1 MPKYPRFS
9 KRTDIFTAYRHSV
22 RAFLRGDFVAAKR
35 WHEAALYRFENARSE
50 NDFINHHPIPR
61 PKPRKPAPPPRSMP
75 VMLDPK
81 GFSPGGQPNWYLN
94 QQRLERAGLKALP
107 EPPRKD
113 RWSQQRQK
121 KDQLRQNRPGTSQR
135 RTP

>member
-9 KRTDIFTAYRHSV
+9 KRTDAFTAHRHAV
-22 RAFLRGDFVAAKR
+22 RAFKRGDVVAAVR
-35 WHEAALYRFENARSE
+35 WYLAACHRVENARSE

-61 PKPRKPAPPPRSMP
+61 PKYKPKPLPPAMP

-81 GFSPGGQPNWYLN
+81 GFSPGGEPNWYLN
-94 QQRLERAGLKALP
+94 QRRLERAGLKKFP
-107 EPPRKD
+107 DPPRKD
-113 RWSQQRQK
+113 RWARYRQYKEELRQK
-121 KDQLRQNRPGTSQR
+121 RLGTSQC

>member
-9 KRTDIFTAYRHSV
+9 KRTNAFTAHRHAV
-22 RAFLRGDFVAAKR
+22 RAFKRGDFVAAMR
-35 WHEAALYRFENARSE
+35 WNIATIRRVENARSE

-61 PKPRKPAPPPRSMP
+61 PKYKPKPAAPSMP

-81 GFSPGGQPNWYLN
+81 GFSPGGEPNWYLN
-94 QQRLERAGLKALP
+94 QKRLERAGLKALP
-107 EPPRKD
+107 DPPRKD
-113 RWSQQRQK
+113 RWALWRESKNRQHA
-121 KDQLRQNRPGTSQR
+121 SQR